1 MSPEQRKL
9 RHLQGQRTE
18 KVRKLR
24 SESATGLMADPE
36 RRAHLSEVMRE
47 KWKDPEYRAAA
58 LKTRKRGPRIDD
70 GLTKTERHR
79 LKDIEAYRKKKR
91 DFARTPE
98 ERKKRVAYMCKW
110 REKNRERH
118 NELARQS
125 HKRNGHK
132 HRDRNMNY
140 HLQRSFGITLDE
152 KRAMVASQDGKCL
165 ICLEPFTSPRA
176 THVDH
181 CHSTK
186 RVRGILCHRCNTKL
200 GWFERYSD
208 IIQSYL
214 EKN

>member
-1 MSPEQRKL
+1 MSPEERKR
-9 RHLQGQRTE
+9 RHLESQRTE

-24 SESATGLMADPE
+24 STLTSELMADPE

-47 KWKDPEYRAAA
+47 KWKDQEYRDAAIKK
-58 LKTRKRGPRIDD
+58 LKRGPRIAD
-70 GLTKTERHR
+70 GLTKTERYR
-79 LKDIEAYRKKKR
+79 LKDVEAYRKKKR
-91 DFARTPE
+91 DFARTPA
-98 ERKKRVAYMCKW
+98 ERAKRVAYMRKW

-118 NELARQS
+118 NELARES

-132 HRDRNMNY
+132 HKDRNINS
-140 HLQRSFGITLDE
+140 HLMRSFGITLE
-152 KRAMVASQDGKCL
+152 QKRAMVVSQGGVCL
-165 ICLEPFTSPRA
+165 ICLEPFKSARS

-208 IIQSYL
+208 VVKNYL
-214 EKN
+214 EQN